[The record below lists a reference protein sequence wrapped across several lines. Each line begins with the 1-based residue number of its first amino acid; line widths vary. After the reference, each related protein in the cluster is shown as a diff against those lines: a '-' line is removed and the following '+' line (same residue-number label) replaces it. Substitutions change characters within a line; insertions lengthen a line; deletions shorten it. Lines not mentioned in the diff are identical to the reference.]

1 MVANRLPVGGNAQTQ
16 SYNDAVFDLS
26 PIKILLI
33 VAVILIVLGPDK
45 LPQAAHQIGSAWKS
59 LQQWRE
65 RIEKEIRDVVPD
77 LPSSADIARIARSP
91 VNLLNS
97 LADRVESA
105 DGTGAPAAD
114 LGPTLVRH
122 DNGPPPEPEPAPGP
136 DVPPV
141 RTPWSVPSVGD
152 PSLN

>member
-1 MVANRLPVGGNAQTQ
+1 MVANRHPVGRTDQTQ

-33 VAVILIVLGPDK
+33 VAVILLVLGPDK

-97 LADRVESA
+97 LADRVDTSDGASA
-105 DGTGAPAAD
+105 PVAD
-114 LGPTLVRH
+114 PGPPLVRH
-122 DNGPPPEPEPAPGP
+122 DDGPPPEPEPEP

>member
-1 MVANRLPVGGNAQTQ
+1 MVANRHPVGGFAQTQ

-97 LADRVESA
+97 LADRVDSPDGASA
-105 DGTGAPAAD
+105 PVAD
-114 LGPTLVRH
+114 PGPTLVRH
-122 DNGPPPEPEPAPGP
+122 DDGPPPEPAPEP
-136 DVPPV
+136 DEPPV